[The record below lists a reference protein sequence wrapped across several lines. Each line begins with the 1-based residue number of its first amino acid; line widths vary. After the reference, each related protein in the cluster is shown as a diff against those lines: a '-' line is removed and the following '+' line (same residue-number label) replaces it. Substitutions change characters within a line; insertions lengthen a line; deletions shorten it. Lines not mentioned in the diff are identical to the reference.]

1 MFCKI
6 QGLSKTNTLTQ
17 KELLA
22 VKYVLDSFGEM
33 LQKQYVQANM
43 DKFSAC
49 RILSVGSSKAH
60 LRNIA
65 VDVFTFCSKF
75 SIKSI
80 SQWITREQN
89 ELADCYRRIK
99 ETDHWSID
107 YDSFRLVNNLYDPFT
122 VNKFENNL
130 YQRLK

>member
-1 MFCKI
+1 
-6 QGLSKTNTLTQ
+6 
-17 KELLA
+17 
-22 VKYVLDSFGEM
+22 M
-33 LQKQYVQANM
+33 LRNQYVQANK
-43 DKFSAC
+43 DNFSSC

-65 VDVFTFCSKF
+65 IDVFTFCSKF

-99 ETDHWSID
+99 ETDNWSID